1 MKAIGIIA
9 RILTVLAAVVGA
21 IYALATYG
29 EQIVAWAKKIMASL
43 SCCTE
48 EASEEAETEEEP
60 VEEAVEQVVEEAAE
74 AVEEAVE
81 TAEEAVEETV
91 EAAEEVVAD
100 ETDFEG

>member
-43 SCCTE
+43 SCPE
-48 EASEEAETEEEP
+48 EASEEAEAEEAP
-60 VEEAVEQVVEEAAE
+60 VEEAVEEAAE

-81 TAEEAVEETV
+81 TAEDAVEATV